1 MSRTTKAKPR
11 PRSQVSEAE
20 QRASADAL
28 NDWLVQRGGPSKELQ
43 AKQARLLKILAK
55 RALH

>member
-1 MSRTTKAKPR
+1 MTRAANSKPR
-11 PRSQVSEAE
+11 RKGMVSEAE
-20 QRASADAL
+20 RRASTDAL
-28 NDWLVQRGGPSKELQ
+28 NEWLAQRERPSKELQ